1 MKKNFILRLLLLV
14 AVSISIH
21 SCRSED
27 IYQENERQKQD
38 LRASVLRF
46 HEISS
51 NAPLLQKVQQLQ
63 SELFSSSGIL
73 GKNNSVLDGATI
85 STDKVILVENGT
97 QKTYTFPVKRNSE
110 SKGLENLVL
119 KQNADGT
126 FSGVLIQYDI
136 TPLEKD
142 LFVLGEEV
150 DMKNKIKVYE
160 INDLSISQKIVTEA
174 FGCFIITWENGV
186 CGSGQHGYGDGSCQL
201 TGSGAAPAPGIIS
214 IVNTC
219 SGGAGGENT
228 GIPNYPDPNSPGGNT
243 GGYNTLPYSDDS
255 DMMLLKYQQFSNV
268 FHINTYGFPTAL
280 RTKLFYLYLYQNEDE
295 YIVSKLLSTFGT
307 KPDILNGAVDLFTQN
322 SNLTW
327 EEFYNQFM
335 TNPCAKLKAQ
345 NNDATF
351 KAKIDY
357 LKTKTGESFEYGFR
371 VNNPPPGQTAIQ
383 YQQLSNVVG
392 SNTIDF
398 KFFNTTY
405 GYMHSHFERLIPI
418 FSPDDINT
426 FIKLLINAH
435 NNNIPQENVFMNVV
449 NPDGTIYQLR
459 GDDINVGSLTIYEQN
474 IIDKELNNI
483 YVNDYK
489 LGEPNQSPEFYQEN
503 FLKFMKD
510 NMNINGAKMYSI
522 DNNGK
527 ASQLSL
533 NGNSLDN
540 SIPCPN

>member
-1 MKKNFILRLLLLV
+1 MKNNPAYAARFQREAGDIYFDLRSLTYGETTKGLAYPIMKDGMVNAVLV
-14 AVSISIH
+14 AMVNEQRDWITFIVLKNSSPEVTEMISKFQKFYDTPSAARGREQMQEEQIEEVVIVVYQSIPGPSY
-21 SCRSED
+21 
-27 IYQENERQKQD
+27 IYYQPYTD
-38 LRASVLRF
+38 YG
-46 HEISS
+46 
-51 NAPLLQKVQQLQ
+51 
-63 SELFSSSGIL
+63 SSGGL
-73 GKNNSVLDGATI
+73 G
-85 STDKVILVENGT
+85 
-97 QKTYTFPVKRNSE
+97 
-110 SKGLENLVL
+110 
-119 KQNADGT
+119 
-126 FSGVLIQYDI
+126 
-136 TPLEKD
+136 
-142 LFVLGEEV
+142 LG
-150 DMKNKIKVYE
+150 M
-160 INDLSISQKIVTEA
+160 
-174 FGCFIITWENGV
+174 
-186 CGSGQHGYGDGSCQL
+186 
-201 TGSGAAPAPGIIS
+201 
-214 IVNTC
+214 
-219 SGGAGGENT
+219 SGGPTIHQGG
-228 GIPNYPDPNSPGGNT
+228 G
-243 GGYNTLPYSDDS
+243 
-255 DMMLLKYQQFSNV
+255 
-268 FHINTYGFPTAL
+268 
-280 RTKLFYLYLYQNEDE
+280 
-295 YIVSKLLSTFGT
+295 
-307 KPDILNGAVDLFTQN
+307 
-322 SNLTW
+322 
-327 EEFYNQFM
+327 FYNPSQNN
-335 TNPCAKLKAQ
+335 NPCAKLKAQ

-371 VNNPPPGQTAIQ
+371 VNNPPPGQTATQ

-459 GDDINVGSLTIYEQN
+459 GDNINVGSLTIYEQN